1 MKRLMAIFL
10 TLMLLCSVSALAEAS
25 PAVINVGRSVD
36 PNQGYVNG
44 DTIDDNLWYR
54 EYLTRLNIDVEN
66 EWTVMTSEY
75 NTRLNLAIASGDI
88 PDVIMLNNQ
97 TQLRT
102 LVEAGMVADIT
113 DAYEEYASEN
123 TKAFMSG
130 DGGNALDICTYDGR
144 LYALPYMNATV
155 YNVSLLWIR
164 QDWLDNLG
172 LQAPENMEDVIEIA
186 RAFTHDDPDGNG
198 ADDTYG
204 LAFSDVLFDG
214 TTSLVGL
221 FNGYHAYPDHWIT
234 LDDGSIAYGGV
245 QPEAKEALAALAEM
259 YQEGLIDPDFAVKD
273 TTKVSEEIQ
282 GRKFG
287 MFFGRNWSGY
297 NVGTTEDAWQGWTIL
312 PVPSIDDAETT
323 YGVYNSSIG
332 YYVISSEC
340 EHPEALV
347 QMMNMYVDIVYGD
360 QTTGNDFIT
369 AYTEEGERV
378 GQSSLAI
385 VQTLLPNHQ
394 TAHALEQL
402 VSAVESRDAALLEG
416 CLTETDKFEPSVAY
430 LDEKDMTYFGQYYQY
445 AAFKV
450 TVEEVGIDR
459 LMETAFSGTT
469 ATMDEKWSILDDYMR
484 EMYTKII
491 MGEESIDA
499 FDTFV
504 AEWNQMGGAEI
515 TEEVNA
521 VVIK

>member
-1 MKRLMAIFL
+1 M
-10 TLMLLCSVSALAEAS
+10 TEDEAY
-25 PAVINVGRSVD
+25 
-36 PNQGYVNG
+36 Q
-44 DTIDDNLWYR
+44 
-54 EYLTRLNIDVEN
+54 EYLSQLNIDVEN

-75 NTRLNLAIASGDI
+75 STRLNLAIASGDI
-88 PDVIMLNNQ
+88 PDIIQLDNQ

-102 LVEAGMVADIT
+102 LVEAEMVADIT
-113 DAYEEYASEN
+113 DVYAEYASED

-144 LYALPYMNATV
+144 LYALPNMNATV

-172 LQAPENMEDVIEIA
+172 LQAPETIEDVIEIA
-186 RAFTHDDPDGNG
+186 RAFTYDDPDGNG

-204 LAFSDVLFDG
+204 LALSDALFDG
-214 TTSLVGL
+214 TTSLVGF
-221 FNGYHAYPDHWIT
+221 FNGYHAYPDQWVT
-234 LDDGSIAYGGV
+234 LEDGSVAYGAI
-245 QPEAKEALAALAEM
+245 QPEAKEALAAVAEM
-259 YQEGLIDPDFAVKD
+259 YQDGLIDPDFAVKD

-287 MFFGRNWSGY
+287 MVFGRNWSGY
-297 NVGTTEDAWQGWTIL
+297 NVGTTEDAWQGWSIM
-312 PVPSIDDAETT
+312 PAPSVDGTEAM
-323 YGVYNSSIG
+323 YGVENSSTG

-369 AYTEEGERV
+369 AYTEDGERV
-378 GQSSLAI
+378 GQSTLAV
-385 VQTLLPNHQ
+385 VQTLLPNLQ
-394 TAHALEQL
+394 TSHALEQL
-402 VSAVESRDAALLEG
+402 VSAVEARDAALLEG
-416 CLTETDKFEPSVAY
+416 CLTETDKFEPAVAY

-445 AAFKV
+445 VAFKV
-450 TVEEVGIDR
+450 TVEEIGIDR
-459 LMETAFSGTT
+459 LVETAFSGSTE
-469 ATMDEKWSILDDYMR
+469 TMDEKWSILEDYTR

-521 VVIK
+521 VVAK

>member
-10 TLMLLCSVSALAEAS
+10 TLMLLCLVSALAEAS

-66 EWTVMTSEY
+66 EWTAMTSEY

-312 PVPSIDDAETT
+312 PVPSVDDAETT

-394 TAHALEQL
+394 TAYALEQL